1 MENKS
6 DVTTANPGPKI
17 VVLFSILP
25 LGAKEDQLG
34 DVFQSLLA

>member
-1 MENKS
+1 MEKS
-6 DVTTANPGPKI
+6 NETQANPGPKI

-34 DVFQSLLA
+34 EVFQKLLD

>member
-1 MENKS
+1 MEKS
-6 DVTTANPGPKI
+6 SENQTNPGPKI

-34 DVFQSLLA
+34 EVFQDLLT

>member
-1 MENKS
+1 MENQHEAQ
-6 DVTTANPGPKI
+6 ANSGPKI

-34 DVFQSLLA
+34 EVFQ